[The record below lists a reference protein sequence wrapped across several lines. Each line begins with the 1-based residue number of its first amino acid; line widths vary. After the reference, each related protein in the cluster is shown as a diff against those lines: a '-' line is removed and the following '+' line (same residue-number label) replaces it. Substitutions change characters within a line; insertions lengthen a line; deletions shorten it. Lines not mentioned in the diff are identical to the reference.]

1 MKEWEI
7 GKSSNCKLQTRVI
20 LHLFA
25 NCIICRSFFCA
36 WWKMHYWWIWQFFCD
51 CKRNRIHLFILQNSD
66 FEYFKWESKKTC
78 MSGEMVVSYEAL
90 LYNQKFWTL
99 IDEEKRW
106 FLICLV
112 KYIVHI
118 CSLQVVNLFILVG
131 IKGKQYIYF
140 FY

>member
-1 MKEWEI
+1 MMENALLMNMAI
-7 GKSSNCKLQTRVI
+7 
-20 LHLFA
+20 
-25 NCIICRSFFCA
+25 
-36 WWKMHYWWIWQFFCD
+36 FCD

-66 FEYFKWESKKTC
+66 FEYFKWESKKAC
-78 MSGEMVVSYEAL
+78 MSREMVVSYEAL

-131 IKGKQYIYF
+131 VKDKQYIYF
-140 FY
+140 IYKRLEICYKKLIIRIYNAFINTNFKQSSNLQ